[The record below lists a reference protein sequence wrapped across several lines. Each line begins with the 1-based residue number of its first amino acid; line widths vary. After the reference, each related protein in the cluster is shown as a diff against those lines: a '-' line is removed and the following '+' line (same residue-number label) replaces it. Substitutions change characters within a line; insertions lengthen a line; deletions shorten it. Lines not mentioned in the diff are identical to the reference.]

1 MSGRIATPD
10 FYVCSEMKKL
20 REGLTKRGIEWKDMT
35 QYGPPRHEELWICRT
50 KYDYHEK
57 TWSVIHGFGTYGGF
71 SHFVHDCGKLELMVG
86 LYGEPIGRLT
96 AAEVFKLMD
105 KEGNNDTR
113 AKG

>member
-10 FYVCSEMKKL
+10 FYVCEEMKKL
-20 REGLTKRGIEWKDMT
+20 REGLTKRGIKWNDMT
-35 QYGPPRHEELWICRT
+35 QYGPPGHEELWICRT
-50 KYDYHEK
+50 KFEYHGNM
-57 TWSVIHGFGTYGGF
+57 WSVIHGFGTYGGF
-71 SHFVHDCGKLELMVG
+71 SHFVHDCGKLELRVG